1 MIKATR
7 DPEKSAKDRDDIQSI
22 LKYTR
27 VDRQQINRRA
37 EKDTT
42 SSILKEVTDS
52 PWGVQ
57 AKTLY
62 QVVGSP

>member
-52 PWGVQ
+52 P
-57 AKTLY
+57 
-62 QVVGSP
+62 